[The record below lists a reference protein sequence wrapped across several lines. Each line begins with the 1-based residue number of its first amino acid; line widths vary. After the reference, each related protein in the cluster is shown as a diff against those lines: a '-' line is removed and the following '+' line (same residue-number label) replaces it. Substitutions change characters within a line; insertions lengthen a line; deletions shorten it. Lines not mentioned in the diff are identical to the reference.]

1 MFPCHSISAPKSD
14 LHPVAVLGAEE
25 DSNRSVSA
33 GCQEEVPDSDWLQ
46 PLIRAW
52 QRPGRK
58 IRSTG
63 QTAVIRGQA
72 APHEVSSASP
82 VCSYPARR
90 LSSLPCLLHA
100 APPASFWFLPHSELV
115 PLQGFGT
122 CSSLYLECS
131 SHNWFLLIN
140 SNFPSQPRPFLMAVS
155 KKSPCQ
161 SLSKCPFLL
170 PLFT

>member
-1 MFPCHSISAPKSD
+1 M
-14 LHPVAVLGAEE
+14 LGAEE

-46 PLIRAW
+46 PLIRTW
-52 QRPGRK
+52 QRQGRK
-58 IRSTG
+58 IRSTS

-72 APHEVSSASP
+72 APHEVSSAFT

-90 LSSLPCLLHA
+90 LSSPPCLLHA

-122 CSSLYLECS
+122 CPSLYLECS
-131 SHNWFLLIN
+131 SHSWFLLIN
-140 SNFPSQPRPFLMAVS
+140 SNFPSQPRPFLVAVS
-155 KKSPCQ
+155 KKAPA
-161 SLSKCPFLL
+161 SLSLNVPFCFLCSL
-170 PLFT
+170 EIT